1 MALNDSNINYIINDL
16 YRRGLVYEPL
26 KDELLDHIC
35 CKIEEQMGSGMK
47 FIDAYEVVINQYF
60 KTNELQKI
68 QQLTLSE
75 LNSKPTVM
83 FKNYL
88 KTAYRSLSKNRF
100 YSLINITGLAVGIAS
115 CLLIVLFV
123 IDELS
128 YDKFHEKSDRIYR
141 IESDVMFGGNH
152 FEMPVT
158 PAPMAQTMMADY
170 QEVEITGRF
179 RRIGSHLFKKEIN
192 NIKEDDV
199 SFADNNIF
207 EIFTIPFIYGD
218 KATALEKPNTMVI
231 SKTVAEKHFGNEN
244 PVGQQMTMDNED
256 LYEITGVYEDLP
268 VNSHFHLDVMLSMEG
283 NEDAKNTI
291 WVSNNYFTYFV
302 LREDANPEEFQGKM
316 AEMVN
321 TYVFP
326 QVKQLLNIKAE
337 DFLASGQWVRFNIRP
352 LTDIHLYSNLGFEF
366 EPPGDIKYVYIF
378 SAIAAIILL
387 IALINFM
394 NLSTARSA
402 NRAKEVGVRKVL
414 GSYQSHLIKQF
425 LTESILLS
433 ILGMAIG
440 LVLAVLALPYF
451 NSLANKSLSIPF
463 SSPVFIMGIIGGSL
477 IIGVLAGIYPAFY
490 LSAFRPAAVLKGKL
504 NLGVKSGW
512 LRSSL
517 VVIQFTASIILIVGT
532 LVIYRQLNF
541 IQNKKLGFNKEQV
554 ILVEDVYALDDNIEV
569 FKNQILQNSNVLSAT
584 ITSFLPVSSS
594 RSDSGFWPE
603 GEQPDELNSVSMQTW
618 SVDHEYIPTM
628 GMEIKEGRNFSMDFP
643 SDSTGIIIN
652 ERAAQLFGY
661 ENPIGKKVYTFDDF
675 GPDNNPSMI
684 SYEIVGVVKNFNF
697 ESLHENIGALSM
709 RIGHSRRFAC
719 FRTNTGN
726 ISSVLA
732 DIEARWKELG
742 PGQPFQY
749 SFLDDRF
756 NRMYSQE
763 SRIGKIAF
771 TFAGL
776 AIFVASLGLF
786 GLAAFTAEQRTKE
799 IGVRKVMGASV
810 ASIVILLSKEFGK
823 LILIALVFAIPVSW
837 YFMNG
842 WLQDFHFRVNLGP
855 GVFIIA
861 GAITLLIAWV
871 TMSWQSIKVAI
882 ANPVDSLRNE

>member
-1 MALNDSNINYIINDL
+1 ML
-16 YRRGLVYEPL
+16 
-26 KDELLDHIC
+26 
-35 CKIEEQMGSGMK
+35 
-47 FIDAYEVVINQYF
+47 
-60 KTNELQKI
+60 
-68 QQLTLSE
+68 
-75 LNSKPTVM
+75 
-83 FKNYL
+83 KNYL

-100 YSLINITGLAVGIAS
+100 YSLINVTGLAVGIAS

-128 YDKFHEKSDRIYR
+128 YDKFHEKSERIYR
-141 IESDVMFGGNH
+141 IEADIMFGGNH
-152 FEMPVT
+152 FEMPVA
-158 PAPMAQTMMADY
+158 PAPMAQTIMDDY
-170 QEVEITGRF
+170 PEVEIAGRF

-192 NIKEDDV
+192 NIKEDNV
-199 SFADNNIF
+199 SYADNNIF
-207 EIFTIPFIYGD
+207 EIFTITFIYGD
-218 KATALEKPNTMVI
+218 MATALEKPNTMII
-231 SKTVAEKHFGNEN
+231 SKTVAEKHFGFEN
-244 PVGQQMTMDNED
+244 PIGLQMTMDNDE
-256 LYEITGVYEDLP
+256 LYEVTGVFEELP

-283 NEDAKNTI
+283 LDDAKNTT
-291 WVSNNYFTYFV
+291 WLGNNYFTYFV
-302 LREDANPEEFQGKM
+302 LREDADPAAFQEKM
-316 AEMVN
+316 VEMVN
-321 TYVFP
+321 TYTFP
-326 QVKQLLNIKAE
+326 QVEQLLNITIE
-337 DFLASGQWVRFNIRP
+337 NFEASGQWVRYNIRP
-352 LTDIHLYSNLGFEF
+352 VTDIHLHSNLGFEF
-366 EPPGDIKYVYIF
+366 EPTGDIKYVYIF

-387 IALINFM
+387 IACINFM

-414 GSYQSHLIKQF
+414 GSYRSHLMLQF

-433 ILGMAIG
+433 MLGMVIALI
-440 LVLAVLALPYF
+440 LASLALPYF
-451 NSLANKSLSIPF
+451 NQLANKSLSIPYT
-463 SSPVFIMGIIGGSL
+463 SPVFLLGIIGGA
-477 IIGVLAGIYPAFY
+477 IVIGVLAGIYPAFF
-490 LSAFRPAAVLKGKL
+490 LSAFRPAAVLKGRL

-603 GEQPDELNSVSMQTW
+603 GEQPDELNSVSMQVW
-618 SVDHEYIPTM
+618 RVDHDYIPTM
-628 GMEIKEGRNFSMDFP
+628 GMEIIEGRNFSIDFP

-661 ENPIGKKVYTFDDF
+661 DNPIGKKVFTFDDF
-675 GPDNNPSMI
+675 GPDNDPSM
-684 SYEIVGVVKNFNF
+684 SGLEIVGIVKNFNY

-709 RIGHSRRFAC
+709 YLGSSRRFAC
-719 FRTNTGN
+719 FR
-726 ISSVLA
+726 ISTADVSVVIS
-732 DIEARWKELG
+732 DIEARWKDLG

-756 NRMYSQE
+756 AQMYDAE
-763 SRIGKIAF
+763 RRVGRIAM
-771 TFAGL
+771 TFSFL

-810 ASIVILLSKEFGK
+810 ASIVFLLSKEFGK
-823 LILIALVFAIPVSW
+823 LILIALAFAIPVSW

-842 WLQDFHFRVNLGP
+842 WLQDFHFRITIGP
-855 GVFIIA
+855 GVFLIA
-861 GAITLLIAWV
+861 AGITLLIAWV
-871 TMSWQSIKVAI
+871 TMSWQSIKAAI
-882 ANPVDSLRNE
+882 ANPVDSLKDE

>member
-1 MALNDSNINYIINDL
+1 MALNGSNISYIINDL

-35 CKIEEQMGSGMK
+35 CKIEEKMEGGRK
-47 FIDAYEVVINQYF
+47 FGDAYKEVLKEHFNQQELTNIQSITLDEIN
-60 KTNELQKI
+60 T
-68 QQLTLSE
+68 
-75 LNSKPTVM
+75 KPRIM
-83 FKNYL
+83 LRNYL
-88 KTAYRSLSKNRF
+88 KTAYRNLSKHRF
-100 YSLINITGLAVGIAS
+100 YSIINITGLAVGITS

-123 IDELS
+123 VDELS

-141 IESDVMFGGNH
+141 IEGDIMFGGNH
-152 FEMPVT
+152 MEMPVA

-170 QEVEITGRF
+170 QEVEIAGRF

-192 NIKEDDV
+192 NIKEDNV

-207 EIFTIPFIYGD
+207 EIFSIPFIYGD

-231 SKTVAEKHFGNEN
+231 SKTVAEKHFGSEN

-291 WVSNNYFTYFV
+291 WLSNNYFTYFV
-302 LREDANPEEFQGKM
+302 LREDADPEEFQGKM
-316 AEMVN
+316 VEMVN

-326 QVKQLLNIKAE
+326 QAEQLLNITMD

-378 SAIAAIILL
+378 SAIATIILL

-414 GSYQSHLIKQF
+414 GSYRSHLIKQF

-433 ILGMAIG
+433 MLGMTIA

-451 NSLANKSLSIPF
+451 NQLANKSLSIPF
-463 SSPVFIMGIIGGSL
+463 SSPVFLVGIIVGA
-477 IIGVLAGIYPAFY
+477 IVIGILAGIYPSFF

-512 LRSSL
+512 LRSTL
-517 VVIQFTASIILIVGT
+517 VVIQFAASIILIVGT

-541 IQNKKLGFNKEQV
+541 IQNKKLGFDKEQV
-554 ILVEDVYALDDNIEV
+554 LLVEDVYALDNNLDA

-603 GEQPDELNSVSMQTW
+603 GEQPDELNSVSMQIW

-628 GMEIKEGRNFSMDFP
+628 GMEIKEGRNFSVDFP

-661 ENPIGKKVYTFDDF
+661 ENPIGKKVFTFDSF

-709 RIGHSRRFAC
+709 YLNSSRRYAC
-719 FRTNTGN
+719 FRTNTDDVTA
-726 ISSVLA
+726 VLSE
-732 DIEARWKELG
+732 IEARWKELG
-742 PGQPFQY
+742 PGQPFKY
-749 SFLDDRF
+749 SFLDERF
-756 NRMYSQE
+756 AQMYDAEQRVGS
-763 SRIGKIAF
+763 IAMAF
-771 TFAGL
+771 SFL

-810 ASIVILLSKEFGK
+810 SSIVALLSKEFGK
-823 LILIALVFAIPVSW
+823 LILIALVFAIPISW

-842 WLQDFHFRVNLGP
+842 WLQDFHFRINIGP
-855 GVFIIA
+855 GVFLTAA
-861 GAITLLIAWV
+861 GITLLIAWL
-871 TMSWQSIKVAI
+871 TMSWQSIRAAI
-882 ANPVDSLRNE
+882 ANPVDSLKDE